1 MELIER
7 LIEDVDVFVHESS
20 PSACTCAGCLPVG
33 VAEYRKLIIS
43 LRHE

>member
-20 PSACTCAGCLPVG
+20 PSACICLPVG

-43 LRHE
+43 LRRE